1 MQMEKLDVQIQPKL
15 KKIALYTL
23 IFMALLHGYRYVS
36 LGFSHDSLA
45 FAWQPDLEWQ
55 ISLGRYMQP
64 FYWWII
70 RGRIAAP
77 FIVGVLSYG
86 YMVGSVYGVA
96 SLLDLKAKTT
106 LFLLSGLMCGS
117 LAFVALDATY
127 SHTAD
132 VYMLALMLNIAA
144 AWLCLRGKRRVPSV
158 LAAVVLLVI
167 STGLYQAYLQVFT
180 ALTMVWA
187 LLRLLKTDDRAIPEA
202 VARCAQSFLAL
213 MLAMALFFVGYYVV
227 MAVTGVEAV
236 SKANSIGGMKVLS
249 GAALVDM
256 VKTTWKMPLRQLG
269 RLQGRIAPLARM
281 LTAVVLMT
289 GAAATIFTARR
300 SRVSAWQALGMAV
313 LVLLLPFGM
322 NWICLFCGGVVHD
335 LMMYAYIVPLL
346 AALAANERAWN
357 LALADEGKQIG
368 KKTRAAACVLPL
380 AVLTLL
386 FDRGIYANQ
395 IYLKKD
401 LEYDATLSVMTRVVD
416 RIEQVEGYIPGET
429 PVEFLG
435 DILRSQ
441 LAMTRPAFA
450 HLGSLTGTE
459 ENYAITYADTF
470 WMYLE
475 DVMGYPIK
483 RFRETKNE
491 EQERVTD
498 DMPCFPDK
506 DSVQMV
512 DGVVF
517 VKLAAQ

>member
-1 MQMEKLDVQIQPKL
+1 MEKLDVQIQPKL

-106 LFLLSGLMCGS
+106 LFLLAGLMCGS
-117 LAFVALDATY
+117 LAFIALDATY

-144 AWLCLRGKRRVPSV
+144 AWLCLRGRRRVPSV

-236 SKANSIGGMKVLS
+236 SRENSIGGMKVLS

-441 LAMTRPAFA
+441 LTMTRPAFA

>member
-1 MQMEKLDVQIQPKL
+1 MEKLDVQIQPKL

-106 LFLLSGLMCGS
+106 LFLLAGLMCGS
-117 LAFVALDATY
+117 LAFIALDATY

-144 AWLCLRGKRRVPSV
+144 AWLCLRGRRRVPSV
-158 LAAVVLLVI
+158 FAAVVLLVI

-441 LAMTRPAFA
+441 LTMTRPAFA

>member
-1 MQMEKLDVQIQPKL
+1 MEKLDVQIQPKL

-23 IFMALLHGYRYVS
+23 IFMVLLHGYRYVS

-106 LFLLSGLMCGS
+106 LFLLAGLMCGS
-117 LAFVALDATY
+117 LAFIALDATY

-300 SRVSAWQALGMAV
+300 SRISAWQALGMAV

-322 NWICLFCGGVVHD
+322 NWICLFCSGAVHD

-395 IYLKKD
+395 MYLKKD

-435 DILRSQ
+435 DIQRSQ

-459 ENYAITYADTF
+459 ENYAITYGDTF

>member
-1 MQMEKLDVQIQPKL
+1 MEKLDVQIQPKL

-23 IFMALLHGYRYVS
+23 IFMVLLHGYRYVS

-96 SLLDLKAKTT
+96 SLLDLKAKTS
-106 LFLLSGLMCGS
+106 LFLLAGLMCGS
-117 LAFVALDATY
+117 LAFIALDATY

-158 LAAVVLLVI
+158 LAAAVLLVI

-202 VARCAQSFLAL
+202 VARCAQSVLAL
-213 MLAMALFFVGYYVV
+213 MLAMALFFIGYRVV

-236 SKANSIGGMKVLS
+236 SRENSIGGMKVLS

-256 VKTTWKMPLRQLG
+256 VKTTWKMPLRQLE

-322 NWICLFCGGVVHD
+322 NWICLFCSGAVHD
-335 LMMYAYIVPLL
+335 LMRYAYIVPLL

-395 IYLKKD
+395 MYLKKD

-435 DILRSQ
+435 DIQRSQ

-450 HLGSLTGTE
+450 HLGGLTGTE
-459 ENYAITYADTF
+459 ENYAITYDDTF

-517 VKLAAQ
+517 VRLTAQ

>member
-1 MQMEKLDVQIQPKL
+1 
-15 KKIALYTL
+15 
-23 IFMALLHGYRYVS
+23 
-36 LGFSHDSLA
+36 
-45 FAWQPDLEWQ
+45 
-55 ISLGRYMQP
+55 MQP

-96 SLLDLKAKTT
+96 SLLDLKAKTS
-106 LFLLSGLMCGS
+106 LFLLAGLMCGS
-117 LAFVALDATY
+117 LAFIALDATY

-132 VYMLALMLNIAA
+132 VYMLALMLNITA
-144 AWLCLRGKRRVPSV
+144 AWLCLRGRRRVPSV

-187 LLRLLKTDDRAIPEA
+187 LLRLLEADDRAIPEA
-202 VARCAQSFLAL
+202 AARCVQSFLAL

-256 VKTTWKMPLRQLG
+256 VKTTWKMPLWKLK

-313 LVLLLPFGM
+313 LALLLPFGM
-322 NWICLFCGGVVHD
+322 NWICLFCSGAVHD

-395 IYLKKD
+395 MYLKKD

-435 DILRSQ
+435 DIQRSQ

-459 ENYAITYADTF
+459 ENYAITYGDTF

>member
-1 MQMEKLDVQIQPKL
+1 MEKLDVQIQPKL

-106 LFLLSGLMCGS
+106 LFLLAGLMCGS
-117 LAFVALDATY
+117 LAFIALDATY

-236 SKANSIGGMKVLS
+236 SKANSVGGMKVLS

-441 LAMTRPAFA
+441 LTMTRPAFA

>member
-1 MQMEKLDVQIQPKL
+1 MEKLDVQIQPKL

-106 LFLLSGLMCGS
+106 LFLLAGLMCGS
-117 LAFVALDATY
+117 LAFIALDATY

-187 LLRLLKTDDRAIPEA
+187 LLRLLKTDGRAIPEA

-322 NWICLFCGGVVHD
+322 NWICLFCSGVVHD

-459 ENYAITYADTF
+459 ENYAITYGDTF

>member
-106 LFLLSGLMCGS
+106 LFLLAGLMCGS
-117 LAFVALDATY
+117 LAFIALDATY

-144 AWLCLRGKRRVPSV
+144 AWLCLRGRRRVPSV

-236 SKANSIGGMKVLS
+236 SRENSIGGMKVLS

-256 VKTTWKMPLRQLG
+256 VKTTWKMPLWQLV

-322 NWICLFCGGVVHD
+322 NWICLFCSGAVHD

-401 LEYDATLSVMTRVVD
+401 LEYDTTLSVMTRVVD

-435 DILRSQ
+435 DIQRSK

-450 HLGSLTGTE
+450 HLDSLTGTE
-459 ENYAITYADTF
+459 ENYAITYGDTF

>member
-1 MQMEKLDVQIQPKL
+1 MEKLDVQIQPKL

-106 LFLLSGLMCGS
+106 LFLLAGLMCGS
-117 LAFVALDATY
+117 LAFIALDATY

-158 LAAVVLLVI
+158 LAAAVLLVI

-441 LAMTRPAFA
+441 LTMTRPAFA

>member
-1 MQMEKLDVQIQPKL
+1 MEKLDVQIQPKL

-23 IFMALLHGYRYVS
+23 IFMVLLHGYRYVS

-106 LFLLSGLMCGS
+106 LFLLAGLMCGS
-117 LAFVALDATY
+117 LAFIALDATY

-144 AWLCLRGKRRVPSV
+144 AWLCLRGRRRVPSV
-158 LAAVVLLVI
+158 LAAAVLLVI

-322 NWICLFCGGVVHD
+322 NWICLFCSGAVHD
-335 LMMYAYIVPLL
+335 LMRYAYIVPLL

-395 IYLKKD
+395 MYLKKD

-435 DILRSQ
+435 DIQRSQ

-459 ENYAITYADTF
+459 ENYAITYGDTF

>member
-1 MQMEKLDVQIQPKL
+1 MEKLDVQIQPKL

-106 LFLLSGLMCGS
+106 LFLLAGLMCGS
-117 LAFVALDATY
+117 LAFIALDATY

-144 AWLCLRGKRRVPSV
+144 AWLCLRGRRRVPSV

-236 SKANSIGGMKVLS
+236 SKVNSIGGMKVLS

-313 LVLLLPFGM
+313 LALLLPFGM

-401 LEYDATLSVMTRVVD
+401 LEYDTTLSVMTRVVD

-435 DILRSQ
+435 DIQRSK

-459 ENYAITYADTF
+459 ENYAITYGDTF

>member
-1 MQMEKLDVQIQPKL
+1 MEKLDVQIQPKL

-96 SLLDLKAKTT
+96 SLLDLKAKTS
-106 LFLLSGLMCGS
+106 LFLLAGLMCGS
-117 LAFVALDATY
+117 LAFIALDATY

-144 AWLCLRGKRRVPSV
+144 AWLCLRGRRRVPSV

-236 SKANSIGGMKVLS
+236 SRENSIGGMKVLS

-322 NWICLFCGGVVHD
+322 NWICLFCSGAVHD

-368 KKTRAAACVLPL
+368 KKTRAVACVLPL

-395 IYLKKD
+395 MYLKKD

-435 DILRSQ
+435 DIQRSQ

-459 ENYAITYADTF
+459 ENYAITYGDTF

>member
-1 MQMEKLDVQIQPKL
+1 MEKLDVQIQPKL

-23 IFMALLHGYRYVS
+23 IFMVLLHGYRYVS

-96 SLLDLKAKTT
+96 SLLDLKAKTS
-106 LFLLSGLMCGS
+106 LFLLAGLMCGS
-117 LAFVALDATY
+117 LAFIALDATY

-144 AWLCLRGKRRVPSV
+144 AWLCLRGRRRVPSV

-187 LLRLLKTDDRAIPEA
+187 LLRLLKADDRAIPEA
-202 VARCAQSFLAL
+202 AARCAQSFLAL

-236 SKANSIGGMKVLS
+236 SRENSIGGMKVLS

-313 LVLLLPFGM
+313 LALLLPFGM

-401 LEYDATLSVMTRVVD
+401 LEYDTTLSVMTRVVD

-435 DILRSQ
+435 DIQRSQ

-450 HLGSLTGTE
+450 HLDSLTGTE
-459 ENYAITYADTF
+459 ENYAITYGDTF

>member
-1 MQMEKLDVQIQPKL
+1 MEKLDVQIQPKL

-96 SLLDLKAKTT
+96 SLLDLKAKTS
-106 LFLLSGLMCGS
+106 LFLLAGLMCGS
-117 LAFVALDATY
+117 LAFIALDATY

-144 AWLCLRGKRRVPSV
+144 AWLCLRGRRRVPSV

-187 LLRLLKTDDRAIPEA
+187 LLRLLKTDNRAIPEA
-202 VARCAQSFLAL
+202 AARCAQSFLAL

-256 VKTTWKMPLRQLG
+256 VKTTWKMPLWKLK

-313 LVLLLPFGM
+313 LALLLPFGM
-322 NWICLFCGGVVHD
+322 NWICLFCSGAVHD

-395 IYLKKD
+395 MYLKKD

-435 DILRSQ
+435 DIQRSQ

-459 ENYAITYADTF
+459 ENYAITYGDTF

>member
-1 MQMEKLDVQIQPKL
+1 MEKLDVQIQPKL

-23 IFMALLHGYRYVS
+23 IFMVLLHGYRYVS

-96 SLLDLKAKTT
+96 SLLDLKAKTS
-106 LFLLSGLMCGS
+106 LFLLAGLMCGS
-117 LAFVALDATY
+117 LAFIALDATY

-144 AWLCLRGKRRVPSV
+144 AWLCLRGRRRVPSV
-158 LAAVVLLVI
+158 LAAAVLLVI

-202 VARCAQSFLAL
+202 AARCAQSFLAL

-313 LVLLLPFGM
+313 LALLLPFGM
-322 NWICLFCGGVVHD
+322 NWICLFCSGAVHD

-435 DILRSQ
+435 DIQRSK

-459 ENYAITYADTF
+459 ENYAITYGDTF

>member
-1 MQMEKLDVQIQPKL
+1 MEKLDVQIQPKL

-64 FYWWII
+64 LYWWIV

-96 SLLDLKAKTT
+96 SLLDLKAKTS
-106 LFLLSGLMCGS
+106 LFLLAGLMCGS
-117 LAFVALDATY
+117 LAFIALDATY

-144 AWLCLRGKRRVPSV
+144 AWLCLRGRRRVPSV

-202 VARCAQSFLAL
+202 AARCAQSFLAL

-313 LVLLLPFGM
+313 LALLLPFGM

-459 ENYAITYADTF
+459 ENYAITYGDTF

>member
-1 MQMEKLDVQIQPKL
+1 MEKLDVQIQPKL

-106 LFLLSGLMCGS
+106 LFLLAGLMCGS
-117 LAFVALDATY
+117 LAFIALDATY

-144 AWLCLRGKRRVPSV
+144 AWLCLRGRRRVPSV

-322 NWICLFCGGVVHD
+322 NWICLFCSGAVHD
-335 LMMYAYIVPLL
+335 LMRYAYIVPLL

>member
-1 MQMEKLDVQIQPKL
+1 MEKLDVQIQPKL

-96 SLLDLKAKTT
+96 SLLDLKAKTS
-106 LFLLSGLMCGS
+106 LFLLAGLMCGS
-117 LAFVALDATY
+117 LAFIALDATY

-144 AWLCLRGKRRVPSV
+144 AWLCLRGRRRVPSV

-236 SKANSIGGMKVLS
+236 SKVNSIGGMKVLS

>member
-1 MQMEKLDVQIQPKL
+1 MEKLDVQIQPKL

-96 SLLDLKAKTT
+96 SLLDLKAKTS
-106 LFLLSGLMCGS
+106 LFLLAGLMCGS
-117 LAFVALDATY
+117 LAFIALDATY

-144 AWLCLRGKRRVPSV
+144 AWLCLRGRRRVPSV
-158 LAAVVLLVI
+158 LAAVVLMVI

-202 VARCAQSFLAL
+202 AARCAQSFLAL

-236 SKANSIGGMKVLS
+236 SRENSIGGMKVLS

-313 LVLLLPFGM
+313 LALLLPFGM

-401 LEYDATLSVMTRVVD
+401 LEYDTTLSVMTRVVD

-435 DILRSQ
+435 DIQRSQ

-459 ENYAITYADTF
+459 ENYAITYGDTF

>member
-1 MQMEKLDVQIQPKL
+1 MEKLDVQIQPKL

>member
-64 FYWWII
+64 LYWWII

-106 LFLLSGLMCGS
+106 LFLLAGLMCGS
-117 LAFVALDATY
+117 LAFIALDATY

-144 AWLCLRGKRRVPSV
+144 AWLCLRGRRRVPSV

-236 SKANSIGGMKVLS
+236 SKVNSIGGMKVLS

-300 SRVSAWQALGMAV
+300 SRISAWQALGMAV

-322 NWICLFCGGVVHD
+322 NWICLFCSGAVHD

-395 IYLKKD
+395 MYLKKD

-435 DILRSQ
+435 DIQRSQ

-459 ENYAITYADTF
+459 ENYAITYGDTF

>member
-1 MQMEKLDVQIQPKL
+1 MEKLDVQIQPKL

-23 IFMALLHGYRYVS
+23 IFMVLLHGYRYVS

-96 SLLDLKAKTT
+96 SLLDLKAKTS
-106 LFLLSGLMCGS
+106 LFLLAGLMCGS
-117 LAFVALDATY
+117 LAFIALDATY

-144 AWLCLRGKRRVPSV
+144 AWLCLRGRRRVPSV

-322 NWICLFCGGVVHD
+322 NWICLFCSGVVHD

-401 LEYDATLSVMTRVVD
+401 LEYDTTLSVMTRVVD
-416 RIEQVEGYIPGET
+416 RIEQGEGYIPGEM
-429 PVEFLG
+429 PVKFLG
-435 DILRSQ
+435 DIQRSQ

-450 HLGSLTGTE
+450 HLDSLTGTE
-459 ENYAITYADTF
+459 ENYAITYGDTF

>member
-1 MQMEKLDVQIQPKL
+1 MEKLDVQIQPKL

-23 IFMALLHGYRYVS
+23 IFMVLLHGYRYVS

-106 LFLLSGLMCGS
+106 LFLLAGLMCGS
-117 LAFVALDATY
+117 LAFIALDATY

-144 AWLCLRGKRRVPSV
+144 AWLCLRGRRRVPSV

-213 MLAMALFFVGYYVV
+213 MLAMVLFFVGYYVV

-335 LMMYAYIVPLL
+335 LMRYAYIVPLL

-498 DMPCFPDK
+498 DMPYFPDK

>member
-1 MQMEKLDVQIQPKL
+1 MEKLDVQIQPKL

-96 SLLDLKAKTT
+96 SLLDLKAKTS
-106 LFLLSGLMCGS
+106 LFLLAGLMCGS
-117 LAFVALDATY
+117 LAFIALDATY

-187 LLRLLKTDDRAIPEA
+187 LLRLLKTDGRAIPEA

-441 LAMTRPAFA
+441 LTMTRPAFA

>member
-1 MQMEKLDVQIQPKL
+1 MERLDVQIQPKL

-64 FYWWII
+64 LYWWIV
-70 RGRIAAP
+70 RGRIGAP

-96 SLLDLKAKTT
+96 SLLDLKAKTS
-106 LFLLSGLMCGS
+106 LFLLAGLMCGS
-117 LAFVALDATY
+117 MALICSDATY
-127 SHTAD
+127 
-132 VYMLALMLNIAA
+132 VYLTDIYTLALMLNIAA
-144 AWLCLRGKRRVPSV
+144 AWLCLRGRRRVPSV

-187 LLRLLKTDDRAIPEA
+187 LLRLLEADDRAMPEA
-202 VARCAQSFLAL
+202 AARCAQSVLAL
-213 MLAMALFFVGYYVV
+213 LLAMALFFVGYRVV
-227 MAVTGVEAV
+227 LAVTGVEAV

-313 LVLLLPFGM
+313 LVLFLPFGM
-322 NWICLFCGGVVHD
+322 NWICLFCSGAVHD

-395 IYLKKD
+395 MYLKKD

-435 DILRSQ
+435 DIQWSQ

-459 ENYAITYADTF
+459 ENYAITHADTF

-517 VKLAAQ
+517 VKLTAQ

>member
-1 MQMEKLDVQIQPKL
+1 MEKLDVQIQPKL

-106 LFLLSGLMCGS
+106 LFLLAGLMCGS
-117 LAFVALDATY
+117 LAFIALDATY

-144 AWLCLRGKRRVPSV
+144 AWLCLRGRRRVPSV
-158 LAAVVLLVI
+158 LAAAVLLVI

-187 LLRLLKTDDRAIPEA
+187 LLRLLKTDDRAIPEV

-380 AVLTLL
+380 VVLTLL

-441 LAMTRPAFA
+441 LTMTRPAFA

>member
-1 MQMEKLDVQIQPKL
+1 MEKLDVQIQPKL

-106 LFLLSGLMCGS
+106 LFLLAGLMCGS
-117 LAFVALDATY
+117 LAFIALDATY

-236 SKANSIGGMKVLS
+236 SRENSIGGMKVLS

-269 RLQGRIAPLARM
+269 RFQGRIAPLARM

-441 LAMTRPAFA
+441 LTMTRPAFA

>member
-1 MQMEKLDVQIQPKL
+1 MEKLDVQIQPKL

-23 IFMALLHGYRYVS
+23 IFMVLLHGYRYVS

-96 SLLDLKAKTT
+96 SLLDLKAKTS
-106 LFLLSGLMCGS
+106 LFLLAGLMCGS
-117 LAFVALDATY
+117 LAFIALDATY

-144 AWLCLRGKRRVPSV
+144 AWLCLRGRRRVPSV

-202 VARCAQSFLAL
+202 AARCAQSFLAL

>member
-1 MQMEKLDVQIQPKL
+1 MEKLDVQIQPKL

-23 IFMALLHGYRYVS
+23 IFMVLLHGYRYVS

-96 SLLDLKAKTT
+96 SLLDLKAKTS
-106 LFLLSGLMCGS
+106 LFLLAGLMCGS
-117 LAFVALDATY
+117 LAFIALDATY

-144 AWLCLRGKRRVPSV
+144 AWLCLRGRRRVPSV

-202 VARCAQSFLAL
+202 AARCAQSFLAL

-313 LVLLLPFGM
+313 LALLLPFGM

-401 LEYDATLSVMTRVVD
+401 LEYDTTLSVMTRVVD

-435 DILRSQ
+435 DIQRSK

-459 ENYAITYADTF
+459 ENYAITYGDTF

>member
-1 MQMEKLDVQIQPKL
+1 MEKLDVQIQPKL

-23 IFMALLHGYRYVS
+23 IFMVLLHGYRYVS

-96 SLLDLKAKTT
+96 SLLDLKAKTS
-106 LFLLSGLMCGS
+106 LFLLAGLMCGS
-117 LAFVALDATY
+117 LAFIALDATY

-144 AWLCLRGKRRVPSV
+144 AWLCLRGRRRVPSV

-202 VARCAQSFLAL
+202 AARCAQSFLAL

-236 SKANSIGGMKVLS
+236 SRENSIGGMKVLS

-313 LVLLLPFGM
+313 LALLLPFGM
-322 NWICLFCGGVVHD
+322 NWICLFYGGVVHD

-401 LEYDATLSVMTRVVD
+401 LEYDTTLSVMTRVVD

-435 DILRSQ
+435 DIQRSQ

-459 ENYAITYADTF
+459 ENYAITYGDTF

-517 VKLAAQ
+517 VKLTAQ

>member
-1 MQMEKLDVQIQPKL
+1 MEKLDVQIQPKL

-96 SLLDLKAKTT
+96 SLLDLKAKTS
-106 LFLLSGLMCGS
+106 LFLLAGLMCGS
-117 LAFVALDATY
+117 LAFIALDATY

-144 AWLCLRGKRRVPSV
+144 AWLCLRGRRRVPSV

-187 LLRLLKTDDRAIPEA
+187 LLRLLKADDRAIPEA
-202 VARCAQSFLAL
+202 AARCAQSFLAL

-236 SKANSIGGMKVLS
+236 SRENSIGGMKVLS

-313 LVLLLPFGM
+313 LALLLPFGM
-322 NWICLFCGGVVHD
+322 NWICLFCSGAVHD

-395 IYLKKD
+395 MYLKKD

-435 DILRSQ
+435 DIQRSQ

-450 HLGSLTGTE
+450 HLGGLTGTE
-459 ENYAITYADTF
+459 ENYAITCGDTF

>member
-1 MQMEKLDVQIQPKL
+1 MEKLDVQIQPKL

-86 YMVGSVYGVA
+86 CMVGSVYGVA

-144 AWLCLRGKRRVPSV
+144 ACLCLRGRRRVPSV
-158 LAAVVLLVI
+158 LAAAVLLAI

-187 LLRLLKTDDRAIPEA
+187 LLRLLKTDNRAIPEA
-202 VARCAQSFLAL
+202 VAHCAQSFLAL
-213 MLAMALFFVGYYVV
+213 MLAMALFFVGYRAVL
-227 MAVTGVEAV
+227 AVTGVEAV

-269 RLQGRIAPLARM
+269 RLQGRIAPMARM

-289 GAAATIFTARR
+289 GTAATIFTARR
-300 SRVSAWQALGMAV
+300 SRISAWQALGMAV

-322 NWICLFCGGVVHD
+322 NWICLFCRGVVHD
-335 LMMYAYIVPLL
+335 LMRYAYIVPLL

-395 IYLKKD
+395 MYLKKN

-435 DILRSQ
+435 DIQRSQ

-450 HLGSLTGTE
+450 HLGGLTGTE
-459 ENYAITYADTF
+459 KNYAITYANTF

-517 VKLAAQ
+517 VKLTAQ

>member
-1 MQMEKLDVQIQPKL
+1 MEKLDVQIQPKL

-64 FYWWII
+64 LYWWII

-96 SLLDLKAKTT
+96 SLLDLKAKTS
-106 LFLLSGLMCGS
+106 LFLP
-117 LAFVALDATY
+117 
-127 SHTAD
+127 
-132 VYMLALMLNIAA
+132 
-144 AWLCLRGKRRVPSV
+144 AWLCLRGRRRVPSV
-158 LAAVVLLVI
+158 FAAAVLLVI

-202 VARCAQSFLAL
+202 AARCAQSFLAL

-300 SRVSAWQALGMAV
+300 SRVSAWQAV
-313 LVLLLPFGM
+313 LALLLPFGM

-401 LEYDATLSVMTRVVD
+401 LEYDTTLSVMTRVVD

-429 PVEFLG
+429 PVKFLG
-435 DILRSQ
+435 DIQRSK

-459 ENYAITYADTF
+459 ENYAITYGDTF

>member
-1 MQMEKLDVQIQPKL
+1 MEKLDVQIQPKL

-23 IFMALLHGYRYVS
+23 IFMVLLHGYRYVS

-96 SLLDLKAKTT
+96 SLLDLKAKTS
-106 LFLLSGLMCGS
+106 LFLLAGLMCGS
-117 LAFVALDATY
+117 LAFIALDATY

-144 AWLCLRGKRRVPSV
+144 AWLCLRGRRRVPSV
-158 LAAVVLLVI
+158 LAAAVLMVI

-236 SKANSIGGMKVLS
+236 SRENSIGGMKVLS

-256 VKTTWKMPLRQLG
+256 VKTTWKMPLWQLG

-322 NWICLFCGGVVHD
+322 NWICLFCSGAVHD

-395 IYLKKD
+395 MYLKKD

-435 DILRSQ
+435 DIQRSQ

-459 ENYAITYADTF
+459 ENYAITYGDTF

>member
-1 MQMEKLDVQIQPKL
+1 
-15 KKIALYTL
+15 
-23 IFMALLHGYRYVS
+23 
-36 LGFSHDSLA
+36 
-45 FAWQPDLEWQ
+45 
-55 ISLGRYMQP
+55 
-64 FYWWII
+64 
-70 RGRIAAP
+70 
-77 FIVGVLSYG
+77 
-86 YMVGSVYGVA
+86 
-96 SLLDLKAKTT
+96 
-106 LFLLSGLMCGS
+106 
-117 LAFVALDATY
+117 
-127 SHTAD
+127 
-132 VYMLALMLNIAA
+132 
-144 AWLCLRGKRRVPSV
+144 
-158 LAAVVLLVI
+158 
-167 STGLYQAYLQVFT
+167 
-180 ALTMVWA
+180 MVWA

-236 SKANSIGGMKVLS
+236 SRENSIGGMKVLS

-300 SRVSAWQALGMAV
+300 SRISAWQALGMAV
-313 LVLLLPFGM
+313 LVLFLPFGM
-322 NWICLFCGGVVHD
+322 NWICLFCSGAVHD

-395 IYLKKD
+395 MYLKKD

-429 PVEFLG
+429 PVKFLG
-435 DILRSQ
+435 DIQRSQ

-459 ENYAITYADTF
+459 ENYAITHADTF

>member
-1 MQMEKLDVQIQPKL
+1 MEKLDVQIQPKL

-23 IFMALLHGYRYVS
+23 IFMVLLHGYRYVS

-96 SLLDLKAKTT
+96 SLLDLKAKTS
-106 LFLLSGLMCGS
+106 LFLLAGLMCGS
-117 LAFVALDATY
+117 LAFIALDATY
-127 SHTAD
+127 SHTVD

-158 LAAVVLLVI
+158 LAAAVLLVI

-236 SKANSIGGMKVLS
+236 SRENSIGGMKVLS

-322 NWICLFCGGVVHD
+322 NWICLFCSGAVHD

-395 IYLKKD
+395 MYLKKD

-429 PVEFLG
+429 SVEFLG
-435 DILRSQ
+435 DIQRSQ

-459 ENYAITYADTF
+459 ENYAITYGDTF

>member
-1 MQMEKLDVQIQPKL
+1 MEKLDVQIQPKL

-96 SLLDLKAKTT
+96 SLLDLKAKTS
-106 LFLLSGLMCGS
+106 LFLLAGLMCGS
-117 LAFVALDATY
+117 LAFIALDATY

-158 LAAVVLLVI
+158 LAAAVLLVI

>member
-1 MQMEKLDVQIQPKL
+1 MEKLDVQIQPKL

-23 IFMALLHGYRYVS
+23 IFMVLLHGYRYVS

-96 SLLDLKAKTT
+96 SLLDLKAKTS
-106 LFLLSGLMCGS
+106 LFLLAGLMCGS
-117 LAFVALDATY
+117 LAFIALDATY

-144 AWLCLRGKRRVPSV
+144 AWLCLRGRRRVPSV

-401 LEYDATLSVMTRVVD
+401 LEYDTTLSVMTRVVD

-435 DILRSQ
+435 DIQRSQ

-459 ENYAITYADTF
+459 ENYAITYGDTF